1 MARRGRLGSLLL
13 IVAGVV
19 VIGGAGLAAWRMS
32 HDKDAA
38 LSATRQA
45 LAEGVARGPVVQVAQ
60 VTEGPKE
67 RLIRLL
73 GDTRSYQTATLYS
86 KVSGYVTTIA
96 VDRGDHVKAGDLL
109 AVVSSV
115 ETDQQYESA
124 LRDLENK
131 KRNWDRARDL
141 ASRGWTSKQAAD
153 AAETSYSMATAS
165 VAQNATLKS
174 YEQIRAPFNGVVTAR
189 FVDVGVLVQNST
201 TNKTSNQPVLTIAD
215 DSKLRVDVFVE
226 QRDVPFVKVGDV
238 ADVADGA
245 NAERRMQARISRTS
259 NELDPRTR
267 TLFVELDV
275 DNADRFLVPGSF
287 AYVTLHIPVRSYP
300 EVPVAGLIV
309 RGTRTMIA
317 DLRSDETVHLRPV
330 TVASTDGIRALLADG
345 VTVGQRV
352 AINLPDEVGDGGR
365 VRPVSGA
372 AASGASVTAAA
383 VDRGAAK
390 GP

>member
-1 MARRGRLGSLLL
+1 MARRSRFGSFLLL
-13 IVAGVV
+13 LVGFV
-19 VIGGAGLAAWRMS
+19 VIGGAAMGAWRMW

-38 LSATRQA
+38 LSTSRDA
-45 LAEGVARGPVVQVAQ
+45 LAAGVVRGPVVQIVQ

-73 GDTRSYQTATLYS
+73 GDTRPYQTATLYS
-86 KVSGYVTTIA
+86 KVSGYVTSMA
-96 VDRGDHVKAGDLL
+96 VDRGDHVKTGDLL
-109 AVVSSV
+109 AVVASV

-131 KRNWDRARDL
+131 KRNWSRAKDL
-141 ASRGWTSKQAAD
+141 VSHGWTSKQAAD
-153 AAETSYSMATAS
+153 AAETAYTMATAT

-174 YEQIRAPFNGVVTAR
+174 YEQIRAPFDGVVTAR
-189 FVDVGVLVQNST
+189 FADIGVLVQNST

-215 DSKLRVDVFVE
+215 DTKLRIDVFVE
-226 QRDVPFVKVGDV
+226 QRDVPFVHVGDL

-245 NAERRMQARISRTS
+245 NSARKVKAAIARTS

-275 DNADRFLVPGSF
+275 DNAEHFLVPGSF
-287 AYVTLHIPVRSYP
+287 AYVTLHIPVPSYP

-317 DLRSDETVHLRPV
+317 DFSSDQTVHLRPV
-330 TVASTDGIRALLADG
+330 TVASTDGIRAMLSDG
-345 VTVGQRV
+345 ATVGQKV

-365 VRPVSGA
+365 VQA
-372 AASGASVTAAA
+372 MA
-383 VDRGAAK
+383 VGR
-390 GP
+390 